1 MWQAAEAWRE
11 GELFTVTLFLLSC
24 QTQVWYSR
32 SHGILSLSGSSER
45 KPFQHPLQATDTT
58 NIGEVGDEKTP
69 PPFGV
74 EKEMVDFHQ
83 RVHEEATEF
92 PLVQIR
98 ITTSI

>member
-1 MWQAAEAWRE
+1 M
-11 GELFTVTLFLLSC
+11 
-24 QTQVWYSR
+24 
-32 SHGILSLSGSSER
+32 
-45 KPFQHPLQATDTT
+45 
-58 NIGEVGDEKTP
+58 GDEKTP